1 MKLTVLV
8 KALKR
13 TLTSCAVKTRLKKIG
28 FLILQQ
34 SVKLWILSIQI
45 GTLDDSGNIATIT
58 LHNSPATTATKLQDY
73 EAAETK
79 KYKKNLTPCTS
90 H

>member
-13 TLTSCAVKTRLKKIG
+13 ISTSCAVKTRLKKKIG

-34 SVKLWILSIQI
+34 SIKLWILSIQI
-45 GTLDDSGNIATIT
+45 GTIDDSGNIATIK

-79 KYKKNLTPCTS
+79 KY
-90 H
+90 